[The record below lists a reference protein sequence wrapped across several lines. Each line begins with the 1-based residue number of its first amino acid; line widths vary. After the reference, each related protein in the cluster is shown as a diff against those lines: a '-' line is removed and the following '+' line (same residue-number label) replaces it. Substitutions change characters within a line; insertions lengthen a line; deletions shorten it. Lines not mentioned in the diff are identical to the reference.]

1 VYLKKMSANQIF
13 NVIQIDDQI
22 LTAGQPNEDQLRYLS
37 TEGYKLVINL
47 ATIDPRYSLNDE
59 EKSCD
64 NLGMTYVHIPV
75 EWAAPNIEDYRAFKD
90 AMDESAQMKTLIHCA
105 ANYRVTAFYSIYAKQ
120 NLGWSD
126 EQAKALRAQI
136 WESNP
141 EWKMD
146 DIWREFIEAIDV

>member
-1 VYLKKMSANQIF
+1 MSINQIF
-13 NVIQIDDQI
+13 NSIQIDDQI
-22 LTAGQPNEDQLRYLS
+22 LTAGQPSEDQLRELS
-37 TEGYKLVINL
+37 TVGYKLVINL
-47 ATIDPRYSLNDE
+47 ATIDPRYSLDDE

-75 EWAAPNIEDYRAFKD
+75 EWTAPNVDDYRAFKD
-90 AMDESAQMKTLIHCA
+90 AMNKTTQQKTLIHCA
-105 ANYRVTAFYSIYAKQ
+105 ANYRVTAFYSVYAKQ
-120 NLGWSD
+120 TLGWTD

-141 EWKMD
+141 DWKMD

>member
-1 VYLKKMSANQIF
+1 MSINQIF
-13 NVIQIDDQI
+13 NAIQIDDQI
-22 LTAGQPNEDQLRYLS
+22 LTAGQPSEDQLQDLS
-37 TEGYKLVINL
+37 SEGYKVVINL

-59 EKSCD
+59 EQSCD

-75 EWAAPNIEDYRAFKD
+75 EWTAPEIEDYQVFKV
-90 AMDESAQMKTLIHCA
+90 AMGKSAQQKTLIHCA

-141 EWKMD
+141 EWEMD
-146 DIWREFIEAIDV
+146 DVWREFIEAIDV

>member
-1 VYLKKMSANQIF
+1 MSSNQIF
-13 NVIQIDDQI
+13 NAIQIDDQI
-22 LTAGQPNEDQLRYLS
+22 LTAGQPSEDQLQDLS
-37 TEGYKLVINL
+37 SEGYKVVINL

-59 EKSCD
+59 EKSCN

-75 EWAAPNIEDYRAFKD
+75 EWTAPKVDDYQEFKN
-90 AMDESAQMKTLIHCA
+90 AMGKSTQQKTLIHCA

-120 NLGWSD
+120 TLGWTD

-141 EWKMD
+141 DWKMD
-146 DIWREFIEAIDV
+146 DIWREYIEAIDV

>member
-1 VYLKKMSANQIF
+1 MSTNQIF

-22 LTAGQPNEDQLRYLS
+22 LTAGQPSEDQLQDLS
-37 TEGYKLVINL
+37 SEGYKVVINL

-75 EWAAPNIEDYRAFKD
+75 EWTAPKVEDYQAFKD
-90 AMDESAQMKTLIHCA
+90 AMDKTAQQKTLIHCA
-105 ANYRVTAFYSIYAKQ
+105 ANYRVTAFYSVYAKQ
-120 NLGWSD
+120 TLGWSD

>member
-1 VYLKKMSANQIF
+1 MSINQIF
-13 NVIQIDDQI
+13 NAIQIDDQI
-22 LTAGQPNEDQLRYLS
+22 LTAGQPSEDQLQDLS
-37 TEGYKLVINL
+37 SEGYKVVINL

-64 NLGMTYVHIPV
+64 NLSMTYVHIPV
-75 EWAAPNIEDYRAFKD
+75 EWTAPNIEDYRSFKD
-90 AMDESAQMKTLIHCA
+90 AMDDSAQQKTLIHCA

-120 NLGWSD
+120 ALGWTD

-141 EWKMD
+141 DWKMD

>member
-1 VYLKKMSANQIF
+1 MSSNQIF

-75 EWAAPNIEDYRAFKD
+75 EWTAPEIEDYRAFKD

>member
-1 VYLKKMSANQIF
+1 MRFNQIF
-13 NVIQIDDQI
+13 NAIQIDDQI
-22 LTAGQPNEDQLRYLS
+22 LTAGQPSEDQLRDLS

-47 ATIDPRYSLNDE
+47 ATIDPSYSLNDE

-64 NLGMTYVHIPV
+64 NLGMTYIHIPV
-75 EWAAPNIEDYRAFKD
+75 EWTAPKGKDYRAFKG
-90 AMDESAQMKTLIHCA
+90 AMDNAAQQKTLIHCA
-105 ANYRVTAFYSIYAKQ
+105 ANYRVTAFYSVYAKQ
-120 NLGWSD
+120 ALGWSD

-146 DIWREFIEAIDV
+146 DTWREFIEAIDV

>member
-1 VYLKKMSANQIF
+1 MSSNQIF

-22 LTAGQPNEDQLRYLS
+22 LTAGQPNEDQLRDLS
-37 TEGYKLVINL
+37 TEGYKLIINL

-75 EWAAPNIEDYRAFKD
+75 EWTAPNIEDYRAFKD
-90 AMDESAQMKTLIHCA
+90 AMDESVQKKTLIHCA

-120 NLGWSD
+120 TLGWSD

-141 EWKMD
+141 DWKMD

>member
-1 VYLKKMSANQIF
+1 MSNNQIF
-13 NVIQIDDQI
+13 NAIQIDDQI
-22 LTAGQPNEDQLRYLS
+22 LTAGQPSEDQLQDLS
-37 TEGYKLVINL
+37 SEGYKVVINL

-59 EKSCD
+59 KKSCD

-75 EWAAPNIEDYRAFKD
+75 EWTAPNIEEYRAFKD

-120 NLGWSD
+120 ALGWTD

-141 EWKMD
+141 DWKMD
-146 DIWREFIEAIDV
+146 DIWREYIEAIDV

>member
-1 VYLKKMSANQIF
+1 MSVNQIF
-13 NVIQIDDQI
+13 NAIQIDDQI
-22 LTAGQPNEDQLRYLS
+22 LTAGQPSEDQLQDLS
-37 TEGYKLVINL
+37 SEGYKVVINL

-75 EWAAPNIEDYRAFKD
+75 EWTAPEIEDYQVFKV
-90 AMDESAQMKTLIHCA
+90 AMGKSTQQKTLIHCA

>member
-1 VYLKKMSANQIF
+1 MSINQIF
-13 NVIQIDDQI
+13 NAIQIDDQI
-22 LTAGQPNEDQLRYLS
+22 LTAGQPSEDQLQDLS
-37 TEGYKLVINL
+37 SEGYKVVINL

-64 NLGMTYVHIPV
+64 KLAMTYVHIPV
-75 EWAAPNIEDYRAFKD
+75 EWTAPEIEDYQVFKV
-90 AMDESAQMKTLIHCA
+90 AMGKSTQQKTLIHCA